1 MDALDFSDFTP
12 TQFEEFCFELLRG
25 LPGVHNVDWR
35 KGTPKPASPADRG
48 RDITAEVDHIEIDG
62 ARSEMTVEM
71 EKDQYDLKEYRIPLE
86 SRHERGWGKVTI
98 PADVNP
104 ADNDY
109 YFAFERPAPRRAVIV
124 ADDIFKAEAKIELF
138 AKGLILKK

>member
-12 TQFEEFCFELLRG
+12 TEFEEFCFELLRG

-62 ARSEMTVEM
+62 ARNVERWFADGSRLNRNRWRRYIH
-71 EKDQYDLKEYRIPLE
+71 ETDGLE
-86 SRHERGWGKVTI
+86 NGHRS
-98 PADVNP
+98 
-104 ADNDY
+104 
-109 YFAFERPAPRRAVIV
+109 
-124 ADDIFKAEAKIELF
+124 
-138 AKGLILKK
+138 